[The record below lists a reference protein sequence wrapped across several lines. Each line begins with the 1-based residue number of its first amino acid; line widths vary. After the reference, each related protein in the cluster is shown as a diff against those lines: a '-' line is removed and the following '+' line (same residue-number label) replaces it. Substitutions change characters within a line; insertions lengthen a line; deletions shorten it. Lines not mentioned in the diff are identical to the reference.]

1 MIEVEIRRDPDDRV
15 LEIHCFSSEL
25 AEESEEGKLVEV
37 SLSTLMKAA
46 FIGLKGY
53 LRLSPFF
60 EDEDGRVILKLK
72 RDHLLNREID
82 AILETVLLS
91 LRAMQEQ
98 HPGIVEI
105 KDAATKVN
113 V

>member
-1 MIEVEIRRDPDDRV
+1 MIEVEILRDAEDRV

-25 AEESEEGKLVEV
+25 ATESDDGKLVDV
-37 SLSTLMKAA
+37 SVSTLMKTA

-53 LRLSPFF
+53 LRLSPYF
-60 EDEDGRVILKLK
+60 EDEDGRLILKLK

-105 KDAATKVN
+105 KDAASKVN